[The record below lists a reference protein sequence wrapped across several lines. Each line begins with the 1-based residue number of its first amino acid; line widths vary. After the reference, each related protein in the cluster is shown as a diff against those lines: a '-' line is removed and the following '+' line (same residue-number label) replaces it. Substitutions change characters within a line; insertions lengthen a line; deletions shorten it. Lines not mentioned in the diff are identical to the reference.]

1 MSQSQKKTYG
11 KVADAMLYFS
21 RIIYENLEFHIPFT
35 RQELADLIGISRESA
50 TRVLLKLKEDG
61 ILSVEDRVVKMK
73 DLDLLQQISRNG

>member
-21 RIIYENLEFHIPFT
+21 RIIYENIEFEIPFT

-61 ILSVEDRVVKMK
+61 ILSVEERWVKIN
-73 DLDLLQQISRNG
+73 DPDLLQQISRNG

>member
-21 RIIYENLEFHIPFT
+21 RIIYENPEFEIPFT

-50 TRVLLKLKEDG
+50 TRVLLKLKADG
-61 ILSVEDRVVKMK
+61 ILSVDERHVKIEN
-73 DLDLLQQISRNG
+73 LEILQQISRNG

>member
-11 KVADAMLYFS
+11 KVADALLYFS
-21 RIIYENLEFHIPFT
+21 RIIYEAQNFEIPFT

-50 TRVLLKLKEDG
+50 TRVLLKLKDDG
-61 ILSVEDRVVKMK
+61 ILSVDERHVQIN

>member
-21 RIIYENLEFHIPFT
+21 RIIYENMEFEIPFT

-61 ILSVEDRVVKMK
+61 ILSVEDRLVKIK
-73 DLDLLQQISRNG
+73 DPELLQQISRNG